1 MPIPTQKNGS
11 LTAQQRIDFGLTDD
25 TVDLV
30 GLLRLRAENRGRQ
43 RAFTF
48 LVDGDSERV
57 HTTYEQLD
65 ERARAIG
72 AYLQSQG
79 MEGERALL
87 LFPSGLEF
95 VAAFFGCLYAGVV
108 AVPAYPPRRNRN
120 MQRIQS
126 IVNDAKPH
134 IALTTHDVFERIEPL
149 LEELPDLA
157 AIPWRCTRDIAN
169 EESASWQQ
177 PKVTPETL
185 AFLQYTSGSTGTP
198 KGVMLSHG
206 NLLHNTAIIS
216 AAFKPTFVS
225 SGVTWLPLY
234 HDMGLIGGII
244 QPVYFGQ
251 PVSVMTPTH
260 FLQKPLRWLKL
271 ISDSGALISGGPNFA
286 YELCVERVTEEE
298 KKNLDLSQ
306 WELAFNGAE
315 PVRAETIDRFCE
327 AFACCGFRREAFYP
341 CYGLAEATLLVA
353 GGEKSLASPV
363 RTFDGAKLQE
373 GEAVVTDPS
382 KEGAVRLVGIGTS
395 LLEQEIVIVDPE
407 TLTERPQ
414 GHVGE
419 IWVSGPS
426 VAKGYWQREE
436 ATRETF
442 QAHLSDGRG
451 PFLRTGDLG
460 CFHEVDG
467 EIDLY
472 INGRLKDLIII
483 RGVNHYPQDLELT
496 AEQAHE
502 DLRPSAGGA
511 FSVGGDG
518 AEQLVIVQ
526 EVVRKR
532 DIDYDAVCRAIRK
545 EIALHHDV
553 SPQFVVLIKPHSI
566 PKTSSG
572 KIQRHACRQDYEA
585 GELSIVAEGA
595 RDGTVTVHSHRRR
608 GKPTT
613 HASEIDL
620 LRTAAGVEA
629 VEAKRAKPKSTA
641 DKDKERAEVDER
653 VLQIVAGV
661 AQDRAARLT
670 METDIAGLG
679 LDSLERMEIVADLEK
694 AFGGRFTE
702 DAILSMETCQ
712 DAADQVRLCLLG
724 ETTEDSPEEA
734 VGPQTSDYVFS
745 ESPEYRRLQATI
757 QLIDD
762 VGLRNPF
769 FSEHEGVTNDTA
781 LIKGREYINFCSYN
795 YIGMS
800 GDPIVHEAAKRAID
814 QFGTSTSASRLVS
827 GEKTVHRELE
837 QAIAEFIGVDDAIV
851 MASGHATNE
860 SVIGH
865 LFGPGDLILHD
876 ALAHNSIIQ
885 GCILS
890 GAARRAFPHNDWRAC
905 RKLLKSCRHEFRRVL
920 IAIEGVYSMDG
931 DFSDVAQ
938 FVEIKEEHKAYL
950 IVDEAHSIGVMGA
963 TGRGMSE
970 LQGIDPR
977 RIDFCMGTISKGLG
991 SCGGYIAASKEII
1004 EYLKYTAP
1012 GFVFSGGISP
1022 ANTGAALAAIKLLE
1036 AEPERVTR
1044 LLANARLF
1052 VTLAKEAGFDTGLSR
1067 DTPIVPI
1074 ILGNSLLALK
1084 MSQSLF
1090 EGGVNVQP
1098 IMHPAVEEEAARL
1111 RFFITSDHSEEQI
1124 RTAISLLAKAQA
1136 EFKDEASLKGINIPA
1151 AVESSLDA
1159 AGAGKG

>member
-1 MPIPTQKNGS
+1 MPKNGS
-11 LTAQQRIDFGLTDD
+11 LTAQQRIDFGLTEE

-30 GLLRLRAENRGRQ
+30 GLLRLRAEKRGRQ

-72 AYLQSQG
+72 AFLQSQG
-79 MEGERALL
+79 LEGERALL

-126 IVNDAKPH
+126 IVNDAKPR

-157 AIPWRCTRDIAN
+157 AIPWRCTRDIAT
-169 EESASWQQ
+169 EEASSWNQ

-244 QPVYFGQ
+244 QPIYFGQ

-260 FLQKPLRWLKL
+260 FLQKPLRWLQL

-298 KKNLDLSQ
+298 KRNLDLSQ

-315 PVRAETIDRFCE
+315 PVRAETIDRFCK
-327 AFACCGFRREAFYP
+327 AFASCGFRREAFYP

-353 GGEKSLASPV
+353 GGEKSLAAPV
-363 RTFDGAKLQE
+363 RSFDGAKLQE
-373 GEAVVTDPS
+373 GEAVVTDPK

-407 TLTERPQ
+407 TLTECPQ

-426 VAKGYWQREE
+426 VAQGYWQREE
-436 ATRETF
+436 ATQETF
-442 QAHLSDGRG
+442 QACLEDGRG

-460 CFHEVDG
+460 CFHGEEGEVD
-467 EIDLY
+467 LF

-502 DLRPSAGGA
+502 DLRPAAGGA
-511 FSVGGDG
+511 FSIGGDG
-518 AEQLVIVQ
+518 AEQLVVVQ

-532 DIDYDAVCRAIRK
+532 DIDYDAVCHAIRK

-553 SPQFVVLIKPHSI
+553 SPQAIVLIKPHSI

-572 KIQRHACRQDYEA
+572 KIQRHACRKDYEA
-585 GELSIVAEGA
+585 GELSIVAEGG
-595 RDGTVTVHSHRRR
+595 RDGTVTVHSRRRR
-608 GKPTT
+608 GKSST
-613 HASEIDL
+613 HASELDL

-629 VEAKRAKPKSTA
+629 VEAKRTKPKSSA
-641 DKDKERAEVDER
+641 DREKERAGVVDR
-653 VLQIVAGV
+653 VMQIIASV

-670 METDIAGLG
+670 LESDIAGLG

-694 AFGGRFTE
+694 EFGGRFTE

-712 DAADQVRLCLLG
+712 DVVDQVRLCLLG
-724 ETTEDSPEEA
+724 ETTENSAEA
-734 VGPQTSDYVFS
+734 STKPQPSDYVFS

-757 QLIDD
+757 RLIDD

-769 FSEHEGVTNDTA
+769 FSEHQGITNDTA
-781 LIKGREYINFCSYN
+781 LIDGKEYINFCSYN

-800 GDPIVHEAAKRAID
+800 GDPVVHEAAKRAID
-814 QFGTSTSASRLVS
+814 QFGSSTSASRLVS

-837 QAIAEFIGVDDAIV
+837 KAIAEFVGTEDAIV
-851 MASGHATNE
+851 MPGGHATNE

-865 LFGPGDLILHD
+865 MFGPGDLILHD
-876 ALAHNSIIQ
+876 ALAHNSILQ
-885 GCILS
+885 GCLLS
-890 GAARRAFPHNDWRAC
+890 GATRRAFPHNDWRAC
-905 RKLLKSCRHEFRRVL
+905 EKLLKNCRSEYRRVV

-931 DFSDVAQ
+931 DYSDVAK
-938 FVEIKEEHKAYL
+938 FVALKEKYQVYL
-950 IVDEAHSIGVMGA
+950 YLDEAHSVGVMGA
-963 TGRGMSE
+963 TGRGMGE
-970 LQGIDPR
+970 FQGVDSR
-977 RIDFCMGTISKGLG
+977 RIDFCMGTISKSLG
-991 SCGGYIAASKEII
+991 SCGGYVAASKEIV

-1012 GFVFSGGISP
+1012 GFVFSGGITP
-1022 ANTGAALAAIKLLE
+1022 ANTAAALASLRLLQ
-1036 AEPERVTR
+1036 AEPDRIVR
-1044 LLANARLF
+1044 LRENSQLF
-1052 VTLAKEAGFDTGLSR
+1052 LTLAKKAGFNTGFSCN
-1067 DTPIVPI
+1067 TPIIPI
-1074 ILGNSLLALK
+1074 ILGNSLLSLRV
-1084 MSQSLF
+1084 SQKLYES
-1090 EGGVNVQP
+1090 GVNVQP

-1111 RFFITSDHSEEQI
+1111 RFFITSDHSEDQI
-1124 RTAISLLAKAQA
+1124 STAIRLLVEARSL
-1136 EFKDEASLKGINIPA
+1136 FKDEANPSGINLA
-1151 AVESSLDA
+1151 AVVESSLGPAD
-1159 AGAGKG
+1159 AGANLR